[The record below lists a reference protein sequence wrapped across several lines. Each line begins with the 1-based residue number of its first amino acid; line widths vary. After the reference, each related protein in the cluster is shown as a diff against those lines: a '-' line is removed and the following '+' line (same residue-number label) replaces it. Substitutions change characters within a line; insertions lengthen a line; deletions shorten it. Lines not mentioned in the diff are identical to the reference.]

1 MRVGRI
7 KLKPNY
13 MRTHFVSKQSGAQ
26 RPHFGGCMKAYR
38 LIAGVAPIV
47 AFMAFGFITILVDR
61 GYIGDVVWYLWAWF
75 TICLCIQSILVLG
88 LFSKKGEF

>member
-1 MRVGRI
+1 MVSSI
-7 KLKPNY
+7 V
-13 MRTHFVSKQSGAQ
+13 VSKQQGRFGA
-26 RPHFGGCMKAYR
+26 PLTSEEVMKAYR

-75 TICLCIQSILVLG
+75 TICLCIQSIIVLG